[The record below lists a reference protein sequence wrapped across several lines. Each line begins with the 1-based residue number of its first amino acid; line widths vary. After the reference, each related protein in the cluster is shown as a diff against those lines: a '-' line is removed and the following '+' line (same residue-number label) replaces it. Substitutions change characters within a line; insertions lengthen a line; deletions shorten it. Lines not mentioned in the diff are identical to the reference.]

1 MRTEPGTSHATP
13 RALAKQIYLRKEHL
27 RLDGG
32 HLQRRRV
39 DHHRYRNPLVYHSA
53 AATLTPSLSLSNNQF
68 TVGITG
74 VPGYK
79 YSIQAS
85 TSRLDRTTLQTNASQ
100 PSSPTPSSTRP
111 RIVFTA

>member
-1 MRTEPGTSHATP
+1 MQP
-13 RALAKQIYLRKEHL
+13 RALLQSKSICARSTYG
-27 RLDGG
+27 LDGG
-32 HLQRRRV
+32 HLQRCRL

-85 TSRLDRTTLQTNASQ
+85 TSRLDRTTLQTNASH

-111 RIVFTA
+111 RIVFTALNGCRE